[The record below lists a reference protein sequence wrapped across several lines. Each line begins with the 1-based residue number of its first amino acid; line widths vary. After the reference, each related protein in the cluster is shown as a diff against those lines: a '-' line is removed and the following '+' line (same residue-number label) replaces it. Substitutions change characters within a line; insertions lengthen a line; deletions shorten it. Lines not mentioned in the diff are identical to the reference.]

1 MKSTQITRQQSA
13 RMFETRSEDALHS
26 FGTSRELIIAEL
38 TGYALDKIER
48 EMAIRKI
55 TDPGSEAFVMMMRSL
70 GGFSKIIGEAINE
83 EPQQMPNS
91 LGIPDNSG
99 WWLWH
104 VKVQCIEAVRE
115 KVQTAL
121 SSAARTALPKIKVS
135 SGKSNANG
143 VIVIENEVLAFVDG
157 KCFGPFND
165 IGSAKAGLEVE
176 ERRSAGRRHSSV
188 VILSHPEPAAA
199 RLPIGSMRIVEEQE
213 VAR

>member
-1 MKSTQITRQQSA
+1 
-13 RMFETRSEDALHS
+13 MFETRSEDALHS

-70 GGFSKIIGEAINE
+70 GGFSQIIGQAINE
-83 EPQQMPNS
+83 EPEQKRNS
-91 LGIPDNSG
+91 LGIADNPA

-115 KVQTAL
+115 KVQLAL
-121 SSAARTALPKIKVS
+121 SSAPPEKPK
-135 SGKSNANG
+135 KS
-143 VIVIENEVLAFVDG
+143 IL
-157 KCFGPFND
+157 
-165 IGSAKAGLEVE
+165 
-176 ERRSAGRRHSSV
+176 RRSAVKRLIRTGPSGFSKF
-188 VILSHPEPAAA
+188 SDFEPAIV